1 MVMIVVC
8 RPRGQYGCGLW
19 GAWFAGPWFVGS
31 ARLHKFE
38 LICVVAFALGSTLL
52 GHRRNL
58 FIASVI

>member
-19 GAWFAGPWFVGS
+19 GAWFAGS

-38 LICVVAFALGSTLL
+38 LICVVAFALGLTLL
-52 GHRRNL
+52 GHRRDL